1 MQKYTLI
8 NLEEEFDY
16 RACLMLQNLVIAN
29 IAELN
34 TNDYLILIR
43 HKPVITMGQFAKKEN
58 ILASKEFLENK
69 GIKVFDTDRGGDVTY
84 HGPGQLIGYP
94 LINLRR
100 KKITDYKSKLCK
112 TLTDLLQDYGIKSE
126 EGNGKMMGIWTGD
139 EKIAAIGYS
148 TKKIDDEKESKRITK
163 HGFALYVLDDMENF
177 QYINPCGMPNVKLTS
192 MEKIL
197 GEKIDFEDLKKKYVK
212 HFEKVFNYESV

>member
-1 MQKYTLI
+1 MQKYSLI
-8 NLEEEFDY
+8 NLEGEFDY
-16 RACLMLQNLVIAN
+16 HACLMLQNLAIAN
-29 IAELN
+29 IAELD

-58 ILASKEFLENK
+58 ILASKEFLTNK
-69 GIKVFDTDRGGDVTY
+69 GIKVFEIDRGGDVTY

-100 KKITDYKSKLCK
+100 KGLRDYKSKLCK
-112 TLTDLLQDYGIKSE
+112 TLTDLLQDYRIKAE
-126 EGNGKMMGIWTGD
+126 EGYKEKTGVWVGD

-148 TKKIDDEKESKRITK
+148 TKKFDNEKESKMITK

-197 GEKIDFEDLKKKYVK
+197 GEKIDFEELKKKYVK

>member
-1 MQKYTLI
+1 MQKYSLI
-8 NLEEEFDY
+8 NLEGEFDY
-16 RACLMLQNLVIAN
+16 HACLMLQNLSIAN
-29 IAELN
+29 IAELD

-58 ILASKEFLENK
+58 ILVSKEFLENK
-69 GIKVFDTDRGGDVTY
+69 GIKVFDIDRGGDVTY

-100 KKITDYKSKLCK
+100 KGLRDYKSKLCK

-126 EGNGKMMGIWTGD
+126 EGYKEKTGIWVGD

-148 TKKIDDEKESKRITK
+148 TKKFPETEGKAITK

-197 GEKIDFEDLKKKYVK
+197 GEK
-212 HFEKVFNYESV
+212 

>member
-1 MQKYTLI
+1 MQKYSLI
-8 NLEEEFDY
+8 SLEGEFDY
-16 RACLMLQNLVIAN
+16 QACLMLQNLAIAN
-29 IAELN
+29 IAELD

-69 GIKVFDTDRGGDVTY
+69 GIKVFDVDRGGDVTY

-126 EGNGKMMGIWTGD
+126 EGHKEKTGIWVGD
-139 EKIAAIGYS
+139 EKIAAIGYAF
-148 TKKIDDEKESKRITK
+148 KKFPEKDGKIITK

-177 QYINPCGMPNVKLTS
+177 QYINPCGRPNVKLTS

-197 GEKIDFEDLKKKYVK
+197 GKKIDFEELKNKYTQ